1 MILHMIAFTLF
12 LLLECRPIKS
22 YWTRYGVENLL
33 IAAYNPSTLKNP
45 CINEG
50 GAVFGMSV
58 PQILT
63 DLLTTLL
70 PNLLL
75 LGLNISRPQ
84 KLRLAMLF
92 AVGYV
97 VTIIGIVRVVYTWKY
112 LYTSWDRT
120 WAGDTLLLWTELEA
134 SFVVLCAC
142 APALN
147 ALYTKLLG
155 PKVRD
160 LASSVRARSND
171 KRRSRSLGYA
181 EMGGKH
187 PFSGTAT
194 GTTASSEGES
204 YLKAKDIEMANV
216 RIHTIEE
223 SR

>member
-1 MILHMIAFTLF
+1 MILHMIAYTLF
-12 LLLECRPIKS
+12 LLLECHPIKA
-22 YWTRYGVENLL
+22 YWTRYGIDNLL
-33 IAAYNPSTLKNP
+33 KAAYDPDGALDP

-50 GAVFGMSV
+50 GAVFGMSI
-58 PQILT
+58 PQVLT

-75 LGLNISRPQ
+75 LDLNISRPQ
-84 KLRLAMLF
+84 KLRLAALF

-97 VTIIGIVRVVYTWKY
+97 VTIIGTVRVVYTWKY

-120 WAGDTLLLWTELEA
+120 WAGSRLLLWTELEA
-134 SFVVLCAC
+134 CFVVLCAC

-160 LASSVRARSND
+160 LASSVRMRSNN
-171 KRRSRSLGYA
+171 RRKSQSLGYA
-181 EMGGKH
+181 EMRGKH
-187 PFSGTAT
+187 LFSGTAT
-194 GTTASSEGES
+194 GTTASSEGGS

-223 SR
+223 NR